1 MQKMRDLAEDMIISG
16 RKEGKPMVLIVA
28 EKEKLPEHF
37 ENYLTQN
44 ECLVFDT
51 EKKGLSKEDMGILLE
66 KMFLKEETEGQKL
79 LEVSCFGTF
88 RVKIIRSDRE
98 ISWRTKKSMEL
109 FAYLIS
115 LEGKPVERRAL
126 LKLLWG
132 DDAPDNAVA
141 MLHNMIY
148 SIRKELS
155 EEPELE
161 SLIQYKNH
169 QYFMDMSRIK
179 CNLFEIKE
187 ICKWAEQGKT
197 ELLLDKKDCFTQFW
211 GTYLEEIDSMWCMS
225 QRVYFERSFGKVC
238 RLLAEHYKLQED
250 YETEERFWNA
260 YLEADCYSEDALA
273 GLLDCYARMGAY
285 GRIKQLY
292 ESARRMFKE
301 ELGIDLNPELI
312 KTYEQGIGKNE

>member
-1 MQKMRDLAEDMIISG
+1 MMSS
-16 RKEGKPMVLIVA
+16 RKKGNPMVLIVA
-28 EKEKLPEHF
+28 EKGKLPECV
-37 ENYLTQN
+37 ENFLIQN
-44 ECLVFDT
+44 ECLVLDT
-51 EKKGLSKEDMGILLE
+51 EEKRLSKEEIRILLE
-66 KMFLKEETEGQKL
+66 KMFFKEETDGQEL

-88 RVKIIRSDRE
+88 RVRIIGSGRE

-109 FAYLIS
+109 FAYLVS
-115 LEGKPVERRAL
+115 LEGKPVERRVL

-141 MLHNMIY
+141 MLHNIIY

-155 EEPELE
+155 EEPGLE
-161 SLIQYKNH
+161 GLIQYKNH

-179 CNLFEIKE
+179 CDLLKIKE
-187 ICKWAEQGKT
+187 ICKWVELGKT
-197 ELLLDKKDCFTQFW
+197 ELLLDIKDCFTQFW

-238 RLLAEHYKLQED
+238 RLLAEHYKLQKD